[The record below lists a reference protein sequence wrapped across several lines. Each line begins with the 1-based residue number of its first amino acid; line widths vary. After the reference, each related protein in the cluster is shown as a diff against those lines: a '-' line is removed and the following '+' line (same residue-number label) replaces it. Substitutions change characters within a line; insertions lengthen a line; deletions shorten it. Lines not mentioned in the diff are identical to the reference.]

1 MADCLT
7 ETKQHFVIKESLLL
21 NNESSVSPNSSSS
34 VSRLS
39 SSPDLTNKS
48 QDNVLKSIKFSIS
61 TLSYFHIVKQ
71 NESGTIS
78 DSAVQQQSVHNSPS
92 QANLIDKF
100 NLEDF
105 IKNQLQH
112 NFKDRMFML
121 NTERY
126 LVEFIKNEK

>member
-48 QDNVLKSIKFSIS
+48 QDNLLKSIKFSIS
-61 TLSYFHIVKQ
+61 TLSYFHIVK
-71 NESGTIS
+71 
-78 DSAVQQQSVHNSPS
+78 
-92 QANLIDKF
+92 
-100 NLEDF
+100 
-105 IKNQLQH
+105 
-112 NFKDRMFML
+112 
-121 NTERY
+121 
-126 LVEFIKNEK
+126 

>member
-48 QDNVLKSIKFSIS
+48 QDNVLKSVKFSIS
-61 TLSYFHIVKQ
+61 TLSYLHILK
-71 NESGTIS
+71 
-78 DSAVQQQSVHNSPS
+78 
-92 QANLIDKF
+92 
-100 NLEDF
+100 
-105 IKNQLQH
+105 
-112 NFKDRMFML
+112 
-121 NTERY
+121 
-126 LVEFIKNEK
+126 

>member
-61 TLSYFHIVKQ
+61 TLSYFHIVK
-71 NESGTIS
+71 
-78 DSAVQQQSVHNSPS
+78 
-92 QANLIDKF
+92 
-100 NLEDF
+100 
-105 IKNQLQH
+105 
-112 NFKDRMFML
+112 
-121 NTERY
+121 
-126 LVEFIKNEK
+126 